1 MLQSV
6 ITCTKETFEKF
17 SDMFPDHKILV
28 THDGIFHAHEV
39 FQTCLF
45 ARLNDVLV
53 VRTRDLAFAQ
63 ELHDHH
69 EAYVFDMGMRVSSR
83 WLDHHQP
90 EFVFLFLT
98 QMFFNETLR
107 GISANEQAVLIDVA
121 LGDNGLNSL
130 DLVNSKISSFN
141 KGWNENRD
149 NNLAFV
155 EAVQMAEILLSNSDM
170 IISLAIREQI
180 RKSGE
185 LNARDSIGKA
195 IEGLKDGYIIL
206 NTFMPWQD
214 SVIKYNQNT
223 EDKVFFVIYPDSNT
237 NDWRVQAVPEQKNSF
252 CILKPIIVDDTFNGL
267 VFVHPNKFIAGF
279 ESQQAAIAAAV
290 ISYRS

>member
-1 MLQSV
+1 M
-6 ITCTKETFEKF
+6 
-17 SDMFPDHKILV
+17 
-28 THDGIFHAHEV
+28 
-39 FQTCLF
+39 
-45 ARLNDVLV
+45 
-53 VRTRDLAFAQ
+53 
-63 ELHDHH
+63 
-69 EAYVFDMGMRVSSR
+69 
-83 WLDHHQP
+83 
-90 EFVFLFLT
+90 
-98 QMFFNETLR
+98 
-107 GISANEQAVLIDVA
+107 
-121 LGDNGLNSL
+121 
-130 DLVNSKISSFN
+130 
-141 KGWNENRD
+141 
-149 NNLAFV
+149 
-155 EAVQMAEILLSNSDM
+155 
-170 IISLAIREQI
+170 AIREQI

-223 EDKVFFVIYPDSNT
+223 EDKVFFVIYPDSST